1 MSKRTRLRESW
12 RSWRFNLATK
22 GEITERKPRKPDAV
36 HHGWLPGHNPRHVRL
51 IGSLADLRERHG
63 KLAVRTAAVFILL
76 TGIVTHPAGAEDEI
90 KSGNWEYSV
99 TAPGITQL
107 PRGMQPSPDRRLGP
121 EGLTVI
127 RTRCIT
133 AADPFPPK
141 PAGEPCKMDK
151 THVNGGTLS
160 WSVTCSTT
168 PKITVHQEWIVHYHG
183 ETMDGQVTSR
193 STTPD
198 HTPVESTTQLQ
209 GRYLGPC
216 AAK

>member
-1 MSKRTRLRESW
+1 MMTPSMIPLPEADPLRAERLE
-12 RSWRFNLATK
+12 ATSAK
-22 GEITERKPRKPDAV
+22 AEIIERKPRKPDPLRPD
-36 HHGWLPGHNPRHVRL
+36 WLPA
-51 IGSLADLRERHG
+51 SLVDLRERHG
-63 KLAVRTAAVFILL
+63 KLAVRTTAVFTLL
-76 TGIVTHPAGAEDEI
+76 AGVVTYPAGAEDEI

-99 TAPGITQL
+99 TASGITQL
-107 PRGMQPSPDRRLGP
+107 PRGMQPSPEIRLGP

-133 AADPFPPK
+133 AANPFPPTH
-141 PAGEPCKMDK
+141 AVEPCKTNK
-151 THVNGGTLS
+151 TNVNGGTLS
-160 WSVTCSTT
+160 WSVTCTT
-168 PKITVHQEWIVHYHG
+168 PKITVHQEWMVHYHG

-198 HTPVESTTQLQ
+198 HTPVESTTQLK

>member
-1 MSKRTRLRESW
+1 MKHREILSG
-12 RSWRFNLATK
+12 R
-22 GEITERKPRKPDAV
+22 
-36 HHGWLPGHNPRHVRL
+36 
-51 IGSLADLRERHG
+51 IGPPETTDDPWKRHG
-63 KLAVRTAAVFILL
+63 KLEVRTTAVFILL
-76 TGIVTHPAGAEDEI
+76 AGIVTYPAGAEDEI

-107 PRGMQPSPDRRLGP
+107 RPGMQPSPEIRLGP

-133 AADPFPPK
+133 AANPFPPTQ
-141 PAGEPCKMDK
+141 AGEPCKMDK
-151 THVNGGTLS
+151 PHVNGGTLS
-160 WSVTCSTT
+160 WSVTCST
-168 PKITVHQEWIVHYHG
+168 PKITVHQEWIVRYHG

-198 HTPVESTTQLQ
+198 RTPVESTTQLT

-216 AAK
+216 AVK

>member
-1 MSKRTRLRESW
+1 MKQRESL
-12 RSWRFNLATK
+12 SWR
-22 GEITERKPRKPDAV
+22 
-36 HHGWLPGHNPRHVRL
+36 
-51 IGSLADLRERHG
+51 IGPSVTTDELRGRHG
-63 KLAVRTAAVFILL
+63 KLEVRTITVFILL
-76 TGIVTHPAGAEDEI
+76 AGIVTYPASAEDEI

-107 PRGMQPSPDRRLGP
+107 RPGMQPSPEIRLGP

-133 AADPFPPK
+133 AANPFPPTQ
-141 PAGEPCKMDK
+141 AGEPCKMDK
-151 THVNGGTLS
+151 SHVNGGTLS
-160 WSVTCSTT
+160 WSVTCTT

-198 HTPVESTTQLQ
+198 HTPVESTTQLR